1 MITGSDGDE
10 PTDHDEQDGAQPRV
24 RRRLT
29 VAEVDMMLLALP
41 QFERDIYL
49 AHRIGGRGY
58 GEIAGRLGITIERVE
73 TAITFALFELMQAA
87 DAIRQQD
94 H

>member
-1 MITGSDGDE
+1 
-10 PTDHDEQDGAQPRV
+10 
-24 RRRLT
+24 
-29 VAEVDMMLLALP
+29 MLLALP

-49 AHRIGGRGY
+49 ANRIGGMRY
-58 GEIAGRLGITIERVE
+58 SEIAGRLGITIERVE

-94 H
+94 N